1 MLEKIKRT
9 IYKVAIY
16 IRLSKEDMDK
26 GYDESE
32 SITNQKALLT
42 EYVEKLGWEYELVD
56 IYIDPGYTGTNFN
69 RPDFKRM
76 IKDIELG
83 KVNMVVTKD
92 LSRLGRDYIETGEYI
107 EKWFPEN
114 NVRYVSVTDN
124 IDTFATNNGNND
136 IAPFKSIL
144 NDMYSKDLSKKIK
157 TALHTMQKQ
166 GKWVGGKT
174 PLGYMKDPN
183 DKNHLIICDEEAK
196 IIRTIF
202 NMALAGNNVGVIRDY
217 LNNNN
222 IPTATQI
229 RYNKV
234 TFWENKTVKLILQ
247 NKAYIG
253 DTIQNKRS
261 RISYKNRKLRANPKE
276 QWQIVENTHEPI
288 IDKNVFERV
297 QKMGI
302 VQKYDRNEKK
312 NHFLLD
318 GLLICYECKHKIGV
332 RTRKD
337 GRLDMICNNYRRN
350 SKLNL
355 CTSHGFSYERL
366 EKQIIDYIRK
376 LFVEIDNKKIMLNI
390 KNNRTKYDYK
400 KMLDKIE
407 KEIELINNNIDKM
420 YIDKLNNK
428 LSEEMYERLFNKLKK
443 DEKDKE
449 TEYIELK
456 KEAEECVNDNDE
468 EIEKLVKEFLK
479 LENPIPE
486 IMRVLINRIEV
497 HQDKQV
503 DLIFNF
509 RKLNNLFD
517 IKKNNII

>member
-9 IYKVAIY
+9 VYKVAIY
-16 IRLSKEDMDK
+16 IRLSKEDIDK

-56 IYIDPGYTGTNFN
+56 IYIDSGYTGTNFN

-76 IKDIELG
+76 IREIELG

-174 PLGYMKDPN
+174 PLGYIKDPN
-183 DKNHLIICDEEAK
+183 DKNHLIIYEEEAE
-196 IIRTIF
+196 IVRTIF
-202 NMALAGNNVGVIRDY
+202 NMALEGNNVGVIRDY

-222 IPTATQI
+222 IPTASQI
-229 RYNKV
+229 RYNKA
-234 TFWENKTVKLILQ
+234 TFWENKTLKLILQ
-247 NKAYIG
+247 NQAYIG
-253 DTIQNKRS
+253 VTIQNKRS
-261 RISYKNRKLRANPKE
+261 RINYKNRKLRANPEE
-276 QWQIVENTHEPI
+276 QWQIVKNTHQPI
-288 IDKNVFERV
+288 IEKNLFDRV
-297 QKMGI
+297 QKMQI
-302 VQKYDRNEKK
+302 IHKYVRNEKK

-350 SKLNL
+350 SKLKL
-355 CTSHGFSYERL
+355 CTSHGFNYERL
-366 EKQIIDYIRK
+366 EKQIIDYLKK
-376 LFVEIDNKKIMLNI
+376 LFTLIDNNKVLLDIRNSK
-390 KNNRTKYDYK
+390 TKYDYK

-407 KEIELINNNIDKM
+407 KEIEIINNNIDKM

-428 LSEEMYERLFNKLKK
+428 LSEEMYERLFKKMKK
-443 DEKDKE
+443 DEHDKE
-449 TEYIELK
+449 VEYIELK
-456 KEAEECVNDNDE
+456 KEAENCIDDNDE
-468 EIEKLVKEFLK
+468 KLKKLIKEFLK
-479 LENPIPE
+479 LEKPTSE
-486 IMRVLINRIEV
+486 VMKVLINRIEI
-497 HQDKQV
+497 HQDKKI
-503 DLIFNF
+503 DLFFNF
-509 RKLNNLFD
+509 KKLNKIGQFEK
-517 IKKNNII
+517 IE

>member
-1 MLEKIKRT
+1 MLDKI

-42 EYVEKLGWEYELVD
+42 EYVEKLGCEYELAD

-76 IKDIELG
+76 IRDIELG
-83 KVNMVVTKD
+83 KINMVITKD

-174 PLGYMKDPN
+174 PLGYRKDAK
-183 DKNHLIICDEEAK
+183 DKNHLIICEEEAK
-196 IIRTIF
+196 IVRIIF
-202 NMALAGNNVGVIRDY
+202 NMALAGNNVGVIRDC
-217 LNNNN
+217 LNNNH
-222 IPTATQI
+222 IPTANQI
-229 RYNKV
+229 RYNKA
-234 TFWENKTVKLILQ
+234 TFWENKTIKLILR

-253 DTIQNKRS
+253 VTVQNKKS
-261 RISYKNRKLRANPKE
+261 RISYKNRKLRANPEE

-288 IDKNVFERV
+288 IDKNVFDRV
-297 QKMGI
+297 QKMEI

-312 NHFLLD
+312 HHFLLD

-332 RTRKD
+332 RSRKD
-337 GRLDMICNNYRRN
+337 DRYDMICNNYRRN

-355 CTSHGFSYERL
+355 CTSHGFSYEQL
-366 EKQIIDYIRK
+366 EKQIMDYVRK
-376 LFVEIDNKKIMLNI
+376 LFTEIDNKKIMLNI
-390 KNNRTKYDYK
+390 KNSKTKYDYK

-407 KEIELINNNIDKM
+407 KEIEIINNNIDKM

-428 LSEEMYERLFNKLKK
+428 LSEEMYERLFKKLKK
-443 DEKDKE
+443 AEREKE

-456 KEAEECVNDNDE
+456 KEKECVEDNDS
-468 EIEKLVKEFLK
+468 EIEKIVKEFLK
-479 LENPIPE
+479 LEKPTPE
-486 IMRVLINRIEV
+486 IMRMLINRIEI
-497 HQDKQV
+497 HQYKQV
-503 DLIFNF
+503 DLMFNF
-509 RKLNNLFD
+509 
-517 IKKNNII
+517 KK

>member
-1 MLEKIKRT
+1 MLEKIKII

-174 PLGYMKDPN
+174 PLGYVKDEK
-183 DKNHLIICDEEAK
+183 DKNHLVICEEEAEIVK
-196 IIRTIF
+196 TIF
-202 NMALAGNNVGVIRDY
+202 NMAMAGNSVSTIKNY
-217 LNNNN
+217 LNNKH
-222 IPTATQI
+222 IPTLSQS
-229 RYNKV
+229 RYNKP
-234 TFWENKTVKLILQ
+234 TFWENKTIKLILQ

-253 DTIQNKRS
+253 VTIQNKRS
-261 RISYKNRKLRANPKE
+261 RISYKNRKLRANPE
-276 QWQIVENTHEPI
+276 TQWQIVENTHELI
-288 IDKNVFERV
+288 IDKNVFDRV

-302 VQKYDRNEKK
+302 LQKYDRNEKK
-312 NHFLLD
+312 HKFLLD

-332 RTRKD
+332 RSRKD

-355 CTSHGFSYERL
+355 CTSHGFSYEKL
-366 EKQIIDYIRK
+366 ETQIIDYIRN
-376 LFVEIDNKKIMLNI
+376 LFAEIDNKKIMSNI
-390 KNNRTKYDYK
+390 KNSKTKYDYK
-400 KMLDKIE
+400 KMLNKIE

-428 LSEEMYERLFNKLKK
+428 LSEEMYERLFEKLKK

-456 KEAEECVNDNDE
+456 KEAEDCSDNNDE
-468 EIEKLVKEFLK
+468 EIEKIVKEFLK
-479 LENPIPE
+479 FENPTPE
-486 IMRVLINRIEV
+486 IMRVLINRIEI

-503 DLIFNF
+503 DLVFNF
-509 RKLNNLFD
+509 KKLNNVYN
-517 IKKNNII
+517 KNI